1 MMISNRLAASHV
13 WTALKIWKLLCVFK
27 VLTPPA
33 CLLMPPACL
42 HGQSLCR
49 SLDHDGFES
58 PGSFSCLVCGW
69 VVWLGS
75 YGKKCRRCEEN
86 DLSPCDLQL
95 RPPYCRV

>member
-1 MMISNRLAASHV
+1 MMVSNRLAASHV
-13 WTALKIWKLLCVFK
+13 WTALKTWKLLCAFK
-27 VLTPPA
+27 VIAPL
-33 CLLMPPACL
+33 ACL

-49 SLDHDGFES
+49 SSDHDGFES
-58 PGSFSCLVCGW
+58 LGSFSCLVCGR

>member
-1 MMISNRLAASHV
+1 MMISNRSAASHV
-13 WTALKIWKLLCVFK
+13 WTALKTWKLLCGFK
-27 VLTPPA
+27 VLA
-33 CLLMPPACL
+33 PPACL

-49 SLDHDGFES
+49 SSDHDGFES
-58 PGSFSCLVCGW
+58 PGRFSSLVCGW

-75 YGKKCRRCEEN
+75 YDKKCRRCEEN